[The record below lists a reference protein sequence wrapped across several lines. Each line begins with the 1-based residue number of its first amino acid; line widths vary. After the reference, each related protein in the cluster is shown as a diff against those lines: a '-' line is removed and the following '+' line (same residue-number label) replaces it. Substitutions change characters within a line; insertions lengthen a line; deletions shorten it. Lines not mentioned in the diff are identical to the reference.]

1 METLM
6 AVAARIEIL
15 MASVGIGLL
24 ITTIALRGMFRAVR
38 GAGAGAPRAAIVRP
52 DSARQAT
59 LKTGAGSG
67 EFALAPVRAGHGQL
81 SLRAR

>member
-6 AVAARIEIL
+6 AVAAKIEIL
-15 MASVGIGLL
+15 MASIAVGLL

-38 GAGAGAPRAAIVRP
+38 PAGAGAVK
-52 DSARQAT
+52 S
-59 LKTGAGSG
+59 GAGSG
-67 EFALAPVRAGHGQL
+67 ELARARVRAGHGQV

>member
-6 AVAARIEIL
+6 AVAAKIEIL
-15 MASVGIGLL
+15 MASIAVALL

-38 GAGAGAPRAAIVRP
+38 AAGAAAPQAVAAHQN
-52 DSARQAT
+52 ALQAC
-59 LKTGAGSG
+59 TGSQ
-67 EFALAPVRAGHGQL
+67 EFALAPARAGQRQV

>member
-6 AVAARIEIL
+6 AVAAKIEIL
-15 MASVGIGLL
+15 MASIAVGLL

-38 GAGAGAPRAAIVRP
+38 PAGAGAV
-52 DSARQAT
+52 
-59 LKTGAGSG
+59 KTGTGSG
-67 EFALAPVRAGHGQL
+67 ELALARVRAGHGQV